1 MDKFNY
7 MPLQWQRDAWYRMR
21 ETHPLPIYEA
31 ASHLDPRE
39 GKVGQNQSQTPMADV
54 LEGVFFVEYV
64 NVAASAV
71 VSGGV
76 LAFGAIINK
85 VRSAETVG
93 ASVDEE

>member
-1 MDKFNY
+1 
-7 MPLQWQRDAWYRMR
+7 
-21 ETHPLPIYEA
+21 
-31 ASHLDPRE
+31 
-39 GKVGQNQSQTPMADV
+39 MADV

-85 VRSAETVG
+85 VTSAETVG